1 MAHRARMDKKGRAY
15 MKIRSALVE
24 HPFGTL
30 KQWCGRM
37 HFLLRGLAK
46 VRAEMNLLMLSYNFK
61 RVLNIIGIEAFRAY
75 CLRRKAAKGGNS
87 ILFYLFARR
96 IWAIST
102 FCDRISVI
110 FSVTELWAFKKEGIQ
125 KQPI

>member
-1 MAHRARMDKKGRAY
+1 

-61 RVLNIIGIEAFRAY
+61 RVLNIIGIEAFSGVLPPEKGRQ
-75 CLRRKAAKGGNS
+75 RRQFDPILSFCPPNMGNQH
-87 ILFYLFARR
+87 LL
-96 IWAIST
+96 
-102 FCDRISVI
+102 
-110 FSVTELWAFKKEGIQ
+110 
-125 KQPI
+125 